1 MRNCALRPAA
11 RFQRPQTWGFPQ
23 FFRSCRLL
31 RLREAY
37 WTVNSGLN
45 VEAILLGVNGL
56 ANFVQGSL
64 PISGRRP

>member
-1 MRNCALRPAA
+1 
-11 RFQRPQTWGFPQ
+11 
-23 FFRSCRLL
+23 
-31 RLREAY
+31 LREAY